1 MNRSSIE
8 DSMFPKCPV
17 RNILARICDKWSLL
31 VLYTLD
37 MSGENSLRFKELKRR
52 IPDISQK
59 MLTTTLRTMEEDG
72 FIKRSVYPAVPVRV
86 EYELTP
92 RAKSLRPHLDGLLKW
107 AINNMDTIMTDRKTA
122 RTQIQNNTEGKV
134 IIRLQ

>member
-72 FIKRSVYPAVPVRV
+72 FIKRSVYPEVPVRV

-92 RAKSLRPHLDGLLKW
+92 RARSLRPHLDSLLKW
-107 AINNMDTIMTDRKTA
+107 AIENMDTIMTDRKTA
-122 RTQIQNNTEGKV
+122 RTEI
-134 IIRLQ
+134 